1 MATTILGHMKDTGGR
16 NPSLHLKHSIEY
28 ILNPEKTGNGKYV
41 GAGNCLLDIAYETM
55 VDTKKLFGKTRG
67 RQGYHFVLS
76 FPKDDNID
84 ENLCQKI
91 VAEFAKRY
99 LQDGYEYVY
108 AVHNNT
114 DHMHAHL
121 VFNSINRFDGK
132 KYRYEKGDWAKFIQ
146 PITNEICKKYSLK
159 EITFETADGIYKPKR
174 ERVMEQTEKI
184 KKASS
189 SYYEFIENLKN
200 AGFVIRGKKYISV
213 QPEGKGAK
221 YRIGLQEDYV
231 NYFKAGI
238 FTETK
243 KSSRHKTENKIAVE
257 KFVLEVPDDKPEL
270 KVYWTKQKT
279 ARKNRT
285 EGDKNAWKYKQ
296 QLRQLA
302 RTQQQIDYLFQTNIE
317 SMDEL
322 VKREIFLEHLY
333 KELMKERHRIYR
345 ERYPYKE
352 ILKVAE
358 QLQKLETYEKAF
370 AQGMPFE
377 AEHAAWE
384 NGIKQ
389 LAEAGVSYPEA
400 AAMKQRYDTALFQ
413 ITEKR
418 KLIAKERKLLAQI
431 KGESRKT
438 QQAINVQNH
447 TAGKEDE
454 NIDRAGTKKVN

>member
-16 NPSLHLKHSIEY
+16 NPSLHLKQSIEY

-41 GAGNCLLDIAYETM
+41 GAGNCLVDTAYETM
-55 VDTKKLFGKTRG
+55 VDTKRLFGKMRG

-76 FPKDDNID
+76 FPKDDNVD
-84 ENLCQKI
+84 ESLCQKI
-91 VAEFAKRY
+91 VAEFAERY
-99 LQDGYEYVY
+99 LQDRYEYVY

-159 EITFETADGIYKPKR
+159 EIAFETADGIYKPKR
-174 ERVMEQTEKI
+174 ERVMEQTEQI
-184 KKASS
+184 KRVSN

-231 NYFKAGI
+231 NYFKTAI

-243 KSSRHKTENKIAVE
+243 KSSRHKSENKMSVG
-257 KFVLEVPDDKPEL
+257 KVDLEVPDDKTEL
-270 KVYWTKQKT
+270 KVYWTKQNT

-296 QLRQLA
+296 QLRQFA
-302 RTQQQIDYLFQTNIE
+302 RTQQQIDYLFQ
-317 SMDEL
+317 MDIKTLTEL
-322 VKREIFLEHLY
+322 AKREMYLEHLY

-345 ERYPYKE
+345 KRYPYKE
-352 ILKVAE
+352 ILRVTE
-358 QLQKLETYEKAF
+358 QLQNLETYEKAF
-370 AQGMPFE
+370 VQGMPFE

-389 LAEAGVSYPEA
+389 LAEAGVSYQEA
-400 AAMKQRYDTALFQ
+400 IEMKQRFDTKLNE

-418 KLIAKERKLLAQI
+418 KMITKEQKLLTQI
-431 KGESRKT
+431 KEESRKQT
-438 QQAINVQNH
+438 ITVQDH
-447 TAGKEDE
+447 AAGKEGE
-454 NIDRAGTKKVN
+454 IIDKAGTRKIN